1 MPTHA
6 VQRGHYHVIEFGD
19 PYSRLREGLRTVEDK
34 VGVRLTGFG
43 DMSVED
49 IVAKTGLSPIQA
61 SHAKQ
66 REYDEPF
73 LISDPSKVF
82 EISHEAGQV
91 GLRVLVGGR
100 FVHIVGESDKGPAC
114 RELIA
119 LYCRHWGDLTTAAFG
134 DSLNDLPMLKQ
145 VDHPFLVERPGGGYQ
160 EGMAF
165 KGLTFLKGVGPDGWS
180 RGVLQLLGK
189 A

>member
-82 EISHEAGQV
+82 EISHEAEQV
-91 GLRVLVGGR
+91 GLRVLVGSR
-100 FVHIVGESDKGPAC
+100 SFTLLEN
-114 RELIA
+114 LIKVPPVA
-119 LYCRHWGDLTTAAFG
+119 
-134 DSLNDLPMLKQ
+134 N
-145 VDHPFLVERPGGGYQ
+145 
-160 EGMAF
+160 
-165 KGLTFLKGVGPDGWS
+165 
-180 RGVLQLLGK
+180 
-189 A
+189 